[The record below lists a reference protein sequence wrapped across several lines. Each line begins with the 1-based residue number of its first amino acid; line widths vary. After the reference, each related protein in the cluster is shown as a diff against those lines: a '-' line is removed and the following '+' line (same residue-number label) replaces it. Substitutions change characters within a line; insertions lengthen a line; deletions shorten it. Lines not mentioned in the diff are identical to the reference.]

1 MTGKIIR
8 GLSPAFL
15 DALDKLTDEPREGAW
30 WRDVLCRR
38 ELMVAVRRDTLNV
51 YYRGAS
57 LFLVT
62 FHDGVITP
70 LTHAK
75 YLSRRQQGLVP
86 LTAGRFA
93 IDAEHA
99 LWSSYGP
106 ETLSEMMAVAANLA
120 GPEKVG
126 LHALLIA
133 SPHVIDVE
141 ISLEGVDEM
150 DEQQDGATLAVEE
163 AAGGVTPLGSSTKG
177 RQDRLDVATLEKRDG
192 ERVEVVFHEAK
203 HFSNGELRASPGRIP
218 KVAGQIKRY
227 RRALTHHADD
237 LARSYREVCKALVR
251 INGIRQR
258 LDPQAPALDQLIQ
271 QVAGSARLPV
281 IDPEPRLL
289 VFGFD
294 QDQRDGAWKSH
305 RVRLEDEHGINVT
318 ALGSTAGRRAP
329 SFPSKRKIGIAAL
342 KL

>member
-15 DALDKLTDEPREGAW
+15 DALNTLTDEPEDGAW
-30 WRDVLCRR
+30 WRDVLRR
-38 ELMVAVRRDTLNV
+38 RDLIVAVRRDTLNV

-57 LFLVT
+57 LFQVT
-62 FHDGVITP
+62 FNDGVITP

-86 LTAGRFA
+86 LRDGRFA
-93 IDAEHA
+93 IDADRA
-99 LWSSYGP
+99 LWSGYGP
-106 ETLSEMMAVAANLA
+106 ATLSEMMVAAANLA
-120 GPEKVG
+120 GPEKIG

-141 ISLEGVDEM
+141 ISLEGVEEA
-150 DEQQDGATLAVEE
+150 DEQQDGATLEAEE
-163 AAGGVTPLGSSTKG
+163 AADDVALPTSSTKG
-177 RQDRLDVATLEKRDG
+177 RQDRLDVATLERVG
-192 ERVEVVFHEAK
+192 EWVKVVFHEAK

-218 KVAGQIKRY
+218 KVADQIKRY
-227 RRALTHHADD
+227 RRTLTHHADD
-237 LARSYREVCKALVR
+237 LARSYQEVCKALVR

-258 LDPQAPALDQLIQ
+258 LDPQARPVDQLIQ

-281 IDPEPRLL
+281 IDREPRLL
-289 VFGFD
+289 VFDFD

-305 RVRLEDEHGINVT
+305 RARLEDEHGINVT

-329 SFPSKRKIGIAAL
+329 SFPSKGKIGILAV